1 MSSGGSGA
9 SGFGTTQ
16 SLYDAL
22 DPGNLMGKSSSSVL
36 GNIIDPGNVMGN
48 NPQLNGMGPSQ
59 NGVPSVL
66 PNLGARS
73 MMPIQPYGKF
83 MGPNTSGGGF
93 NAMAASAAGP
103 LFDPSAGAP
112 SWQALMAA
120 MGRAGSSGGAAQPT
134 TRSQPTLPSRRIQP

>member
-1 MSSGGSGA
+1 MSSGGTGA
-9 SGFGTTQ
+9 SGLGTTQ

-36 GNIIDPGNVMGN
+36 GNILDPGNIMGN
-48 NPQLNGMGPSQ
+48 NPQLNGMGPQSQ

-83 MGPNTSGGGF
+83 AAPDTSGGGF
-93 NAMAASAAGP
+93 NSMAAQGAGP
-103 LFDPSAGAP
+103 LFNPSAGAP
-112 SWQALMAA
+112 SWPALMAA
-120 MGRAGSSGGAAQPT
+120 MAHPAAQPAM
-134 TRSQPTLPSRRIQP
+134 RNQPMLPSRRIQP